1 MTAGIYLHI
10 PFCVKKCLYCDFI
23 SGTNSKETI
32 ENYINSMVNEIE
44 STDIKQDVDSVF
56 IGGGTPSSIPPE
68 YIAKVVDCLRIKLGN
83 RFLKDSEI
91 TIETN
96 PKTISE
102 NALKIYHDAGINRIS
117 MGLQSCIDSELK
129 SLGRIHTFKDFLD
142 SYNIATRYF
151 DNINID
157 LISGIP
163 HQTMDSFKESLK
175 KVGDLNPNHIS
186 VYSLIIEEGTPFYEM
201 YGPKGKFKDSLPNE
215 DIDREMYHFTKE
227 YLSTLGYNRYEISN
241 YAKENKESRHN
252 LKYWKGNNYYGF
264 GIAAA
269 SLVDNIRYKNTD
281 NLKEYIDCRYNQ
293 ALAQVEYLDS
303 DSNETAEKRKISYL
317 TLNWWMQTLLD
328 RADRMSMASGLEAR
342 VPFCDYRLVQ
352 YMWNVP
358 WEMKALHGR
367 EKGLLRY
374 VVKDLLPIEIVER
387 KKSPYPKTYNPTYL
401 NAVKGIL
408 DKILKNPHAPIRNV
422 LNENYIQEIL
432 HTNGIAF
439 TRPWFGQLMTGPQL
453 IAYICQVNMWLE
465 RYQPRI
471 EI

>member
-175 KVGDLNPNHIS
+175 KVGNLNPNHIS

-281 NLKEYIDCRYNQ
+281 NLKEYID
-293 ALAQVEYLDS
+293 AMGS
-303 DSNETAEKRKISYL
+303 PEK
-317 TLNWWMQTLLD
+317 
-328 RADRMSMASGLEAR
+328 
-342 VPFCDYRLVQ
+342 
-352 YMWNVP
+352 
-358 WEMKALHGR
+358 
-367 EKGLLRY
+367 
-374 VVKDLLPIEIVER
+374 
-387 KKSPYPKTYNPTYL
+387 
-401 NAVKGIL
+401 
-408 DKILKNPHAPIRNV
+408 IR
-422 LNENYIQEIL
+422 ITQEIL
-432 HTNGIAF
+432 DIEDCMSEYMILGLRLIKGVSPKEFKARFNEDMENKYGDILNKYLNMGLLHTTIDGNFALTDKGLDVSNSVMEEF
-439 TRPWFGQLMTGPQL
+439 L
-453 IAYICQVNMWLE
+453 
-465 RYQPRI
+465 
-471 EI
+471 

>member
-32 ENYINSMVNEIE
+32 EKYINSMVNEIE

-68 YIAKVVDCLRIKLGN
+68 YIAKVLDCLRIKLGN

-201 YGPKGKFKDSLPNE
+201 YGPGGKFKDSLPNE

-269 SLVDNIRYKNTD
+269 SLVDKTRYKNTD
-281 NLKEYIDCRYNQ
+281 NLKEYID
-293 ALAQVEYLDS
+293 AVGS
-303 DSNETAEKRKISYL
+303 PEK
-317 TLNWWMQTLLD
+317 
-328 RADRMSMASGLEAR
+328 
-342 VPFCDYRLVQ
+342 
-352 YMWNVP
+352 
-358 WEMKALHGR
+358 
-367 EKGLLRY
+367 
-374 VVKDLLPIEIVER
+374 
-387 KKSPYPKTYNPTYL
+387 
-401 NAVKGIL
+401 
-408 DKILKNPHAPIRNV
+408 IR
-422 LNENYIQEIL
+422 ITQEIL
-432 HTNGIAF
+432 DIKDCMAEYMILGLRLIKGVSPKEFKARFNEDMENKYGDILNKYLNMGLLHTTIDGNFALTDKGLDVSNSVMEEF
-439 TRPWFGQLMTGPQL
+439 L
-453 IAYICQVNMWLE
+453 
-465 RYQPRI
+465 
-471 EI
+471 

>member
-201 YGPKGKFKDSLPNE
+201 YGPEGKFKDSLPNE

-281 NLKEYIDCRYNQ
+281 NLKEYID
-293 ALAQVEYLDS
+293 AMGS
-303 DSNETAEKRKISYL
+303 PEK
-317 TLNWWMQTLLD
+317 
-328 RADRMSMASGLEAR
+328 
-342 VPFCDYRLVQ
+342 
-352 YMWNVP
+352 
-358 WEMKALHGR
+358 
-367 EKGLLRY
+367 
-374 VVKDLLPIEIVER
+374 
-387 KKSPYPKTYNPTYL
+387 
-401 NAVKGIL
+401 
-408 DKILKNPHAPIRNV
+408 IR
-422 LNENYIQEIL
+422 ITQEIL
-432 HTNGIAF
+432 DIEDCMSEYMILGLRLIKGVSPKEFKARFNEDMENKYGDILNKYLNMGLLHTTIDGNFALTDKGLDVSNSVMEEF
-439 TRPWFGQLMTGPQL
+439 L
-453 IAYICQVNMWLE
+453 
-465 RYQPRI
+465 
-471 EI
+471 

>member
-201 YGPKGKFKDSLPNE
+201 YGPEGKFKDSLPNE

-281 NLKEYIDCRYNQ
+281 NLKEYID
-293 ALAQVEYLDS
+293 AMGS
-303 DSNETAEKRKISYL
+303 PEK
-317 TLNWWMQTLLD
+317 
-328 RADRMSMASGLEAR
+328 
-342 VPFCDYRLVQ
+342 
-352 YMWNVP
+352 
-358 WEMKALHGR
+358 
-367 EKGLLRY
+367 
-374 VVKDLLPIEIVER
+374 
-387 KKSPYPKTYNPTYL
+387 
-401 NAVKGIL
+401 
-408 DKILKNPHAPIRNV
+408 IR
-422 LNENYIQEIL
+422 ITQEIL
-432 HTNGIAF
+432 DIEDCMSEYMILGLRLIKGVSPKEFKARFNEDMENKYGNILNKYLNMGLLHTTIDGNFALTDKGLDVSNSVMEEF
-439 TRPWFGQLMTGPQL
+439 L
-453 IAYICQVNMWLE
+453 
-465 RYQPRI
+465 
-471 EI
+471 

>member
-44 STDIKQDVDSVF
+44 STDINQDVDSVF

-201 YGPKGKFKDSLPNE
+201 YGPEGKFKDSLPNE
-215 DIDREMYHFTKE
+215 DIDRERYHFTKE

-281 NLKEYIDCRYNQ
+281 NLKEYID
-293 ALAQVEYLDS
+293 AMGS
-303 DSNETAEKRKISYL
+303 PEK
-317 TLNWWMQTLLD
+317 
-328 RADRMSMASGLEAR
+328 
-342 VPFCDYRLVQ
+342 
-352 YMWNVP
+352 
-358 WEMKALHGR
+358 
-367 EKGLLRY
+367 
-374 VVKDLLPIEIVER
+374 
-387 KKSPYPKTYNPTYL
+387 
-401 NAVKGIL
+401 
-408 DKILKNPHAPIRNV
+408 IR
-422 LNENYIQEIL
+422 ITQEIL
-432 HTNGIAF
+432 DIEDCMSEYMILGLRLIKGVSPKEFKARFNEDMENKYGDILNKYLNMGLLHTTIDGNFALTDKGLDVSNSVMEEF
-439 TRPWFGQLMTGPQL
+439 L
-453 IAYICQVNMWLE
+453 
-465 RYQPRI
+465 
-471 EI
+471 

>member
-44 STDIKQDVDSVF
+44 STDINQDVDSVF

-102 NALKIYHDAGINRIS
+102 NALKIYHDTGINRIS

-201 YGPKGKFKDSLPNE
+201 YGPEGKFKDSLPNE

-281 NLKEYIDCRYNQ
+281 NLKEYID
-293 ALAQVEYLDS
+293 AMGS
-303 DSNETAEKRKISYL
+303 PEK
-317 TLNWWMQTLLD
+317 
-328 RADRMSMASGLEAR
+328 
-342 VPFCDYRLVQ
+342 
-352 YMWNVP
+352 
-358 WEMKALHGR
+358 
-367 EKGLLRY
+367 
-374 VVKDLLPIEIVER
+374 
-387 KKSPYPKTYNPTYL
+387 
-401 NAVKGIL
+401 
-408 DKILKNPHAPIRNV
+408 IR
-422 LNENYIQEIL
+422 ITQEIL
-432 HTNGIAF
+432 DIEDCMSEYMILGLRLIKGVSPKEFKARFNEDMENKYGDILNKYLNMGLLHTTIDGNFALTDKGLDVSNSVMEEF
-439 TRPWFGQLMTGPQL
+439 L
-453 IAYICQVNMWLE
+453 
-465 RYQPRI
+465 
-471 EI
+471 

>member
-201 YGPKGKFKDSLPNE
+201 YGPEGKFKDSLPNE

-281 NLKEYIDCRYNQ
+281 NLKEYID
-293 ALAQVEYLDS
+293 AMGS
-303 DSNETAEKRKISYL
+303 PEK
-317 TLNWWMQTLLD
+317 
-328 RADRMSMASGLEAR
+328 
-342 VPFCDYRLVQ
+342 
-352 YMWNVP
+352 
-358 WEMKALHGR
+358 
-367 EKGLLRY
+367 
-374 VVKDLLPIEIVER
+374 
-387 KKSPYPKTYNPTYL
+387 
-401 NAVKGIL
+401 
-408 DKILKNPHAPIRNV
+408 IR
-422 LNENYIQEIL
+422 ITQEIL
-432 HTNGIAF
+432 DIKDCMSEYMILGLRLIKGVSPKEFKARFNEDMENKYGDILNKYLNMGLLHTTIDGNFALTDKGLDVSNSVMEEF
-439 TRPWFGQLMTGPQL
+439 L
-453 IAYICQVNMWLE
+453 
-465 RYQPRI
+465 
-471 EI
+471 

>member
-1 MTAGIYLHI
+1 
-10 PFCVKKCLYCDFI
+10 
-23 SGTNSKETI
+23 
-32 ENYINSMVNEIE
+32 MVNEIE

-102 NALKIYHDAGINRIS
+102 NALKIYHDTGINRIS

-201 YGPKGKFKDSLPNE
+201 YGPEGKFKDSLPNE

-281 NLKEYIDCRYNQ
+281 NLKEYID
-293 ALAQVEYLDS
+293 AMGS
-303 DSNETAEKRKISYL
+303 PEK
-317 TLNWWMQTLLD
+317 
-328 RADRMSMASGLEAR
+328 
-342 VPFCDYRLVQ
+342 
-352 YMWNVP
+352 
-358 WEMKALHGR
+358 
-367 EKGLLRY
+367 
-374 VVKDLLPIEIVER
+374 
-387 KKSPYPKTYNPTYL
+387 
-401 NAVKGIL
+401 
-408 DKILKNPHAPIRNV
+408 IR
-422 LNENYIQEIL
+422 ITQEIL
-432 HTNGIAF
+432 DIEDCMSEYMILGLRLIKGVSPKEFKARFNEDMENKYGDILNKYLNMGLLHTTIDGNFALTDKGLDVSNSVMEEF
-439 TRPWFGQLMTGPQL
+439 L
-453 IAYICQVNMWLE
+453 
-465 RYQPRI
+465 
-471 EI
+471 

>member
-201 YGPKGKFKDSLPNE
+201 YGPEGKFKDSLPNE

-281 NLKEYIDCRYNQ
+281 NLKEYID
-293 ALAQVEYLDS
+293 AMGAP
-303 DSNETAEKRKISYL
+303 EK
-317 TLNWWMQTLLD
+317 
-328 RADRMSMASGLEAR
+328 
-342 VPFCDYRLVQ
+342 
-352 YMWNVP
+352 
-358 WEMKALHGR
+358 
-367 EKGLLRY
+367 
-374 VVKDLLPIEIVER
+374 
-387 KKSPYPKTYNPTYL
+387 
-401 NAVKGIL
+401 
-408 DKILKNPHAPIRNV
+408 IRRT
-422 LNENYIQEIL
+422 QEIL
-432 HTNGIAF
+432 DIEDCMSEYMILGLRLIKGVSPKEFKARFNEDMENKYGDILNKYLNMGLLHTTIDGNFALTDKGLDVSNSVMEEF
-439 TRPWFGQLMTGPQL
+439 L
-453 IAYICQVNMWLE
+453 
-465 RYQPRI
+465 
-471 EI
+471 

>member
-201 YGPKGKFKDSLPNE
+201 YGPEGKFKDSLPNE

-281 NLKEYIDCRYNQ
+281 NLKEYID
-293 ALAQVEYLDS
+293 AMGS
-303 DSNETAEKRKISYL
+303 PEK
-317 TLNWWMQTLLD
+317 
-328 RADRMSMASGLEAR
+328 
-342 VPFCDYRLVQ
+342 
-352 YMWNVP
+352 
-358 WEMKALHGR
+358 
-367 EKGLLRY
+367 
-374 VVKDLLPIEIVER
+374 
-387 KKSPYPKTYNPTYL
+387 
-401 NAVKGIL
+401 
-408 DKILKNPHAPIRNV
+408 IRRT
-422 LNENYIQEIL
+422 QEIL
-432 HTNGIAF
+432 DIEDCMSEYMILGLRLIKGVSPKEFKARFNEDMENKYGNILNKYLNMGLLHTTIDGNFALTDKGLDVSNSVMEEF
-439 TRPWFGQLMTGPQL
+439 L
-453 IAYICQVNMWLE
+453 
-465 RYQPRI
+465 
-471 EI
+471 

>member
-281 NLKEYIDCRYNQ
+281 NLKEYID
-293 ALAQVEYLDS
+293 AMGS
-303 DSNETAEKRKISYL
+303 PEK
-317 TLNWWMQTLLD
+317 
-328 RADRMSMASGLEAR
+328 
-342 VPFCDYRLVQ
+342 
-352 YMWNVP
+352 
-358 WEMKALHGR
+358 
-367 EKGLLRY
+367 
-374 VVKDLLPIEIVER
+374 
-387 KKSPYPKTYNPTYL
+387 
-401 NAVKGIL
+401 
-408 DKILKNPHAPIRNV
+408 IRRT
-422 LNENYIQEIL
+422 QEIL
-432 HTNGIAF
+432 DIEDCMSEYMILGLRLIKGVSPKEFKARFNEDMENKYGDILNKYLNMGLLHTTIDGNFALTDKGLDISNSVMEEF
-439 TRPWFGQLMTGPQL
+439 L
-453 IAYICQVNMWLE
+453 
-465 RYQPRI
+465 
-471 EI
+471 

>member
-23 SGTNSKETI
+23 SGANSKETI

-201 YGPKGKFKDSLPNE
+201 YGPGGKFKDSLPNE

-281 NLKEYIDCRYNQ
+281 NLKEYID
-293 ALAQVEYLDS
+293 AMGS
-303 DSNETAEKRKISYL
+303 PEK
-317 TLNWWMQTLLD
+317 
-328 RADRMSMASGLEAR
+328 
-342 VPFCDYRLVQ
+342 
-352 YMWNVP
+352 
-358 WEMKALHGR
+358 
-367 EKGLLRY
+367 
-374 VVKDLLPIEIVER
+374 
-387 KKSPYPKTYNPTYL
+387 
-401 NAVKGIL
+401 
-408 DKILKNPHAPIRNV
+408 IR
-422 LNENYIQEIL
+422 ITQEIL
-432 HTNGIAF
+432 DIEDCMSEYMILGLRLIKGVSPKEFKARFNEDMENKYGDILNKYLNMGLLHTTIDGNFALTDKGLDVSNSVMEEF
-439 TRPWFGQLMTGPQL
+439 L
-453 IAYICQVNMWLE
+453 
-465 RYQPRI
+465 
-471 EI
+471 

>member
-201 YGPKGKFKDSLPNE
+201 YGPGGKFKDSLPNE

-281 NLKEYIDCRYNQ
+281 NLKEYID
-293 ALAQVEYLDS
+293 AMGS
-303 DSNETAEKRKISYL
+303 PEK
-317 TLNWWMQTLLD
+317 
-328 RADRMSMASGLEAR
+328 
-342 VPFCDYRLVQ
+342 
-352 YMWNVP
+352 
-358 WEMKALHGR
+358 
-367 EKGLLRY
+367 
-374 VVKDLLPIEIVER
+374 
-387 KKSPYPKTYNPTYL
+387 
-401 NAVKGIL
+401 
-408 DKILKNPHAPIRNV
+408 IR
-422 LNENYIQEIL
+422 ITQEIL
-432 HTNGIAF
+432 DIKDCMSEYMILGLRLIKGVSPKEFKARFNEDMENKYGDILNKYLNMGLLHTTIDGNFALTDKGLDVSNSVMEEF
-439 TRPWFGQLMTGPQL
+439 L
-453 IAYICQVNMWLE
+453 
-465 RYQPRI
+465 
-471 EI
+471 

>member
-201 YGPKGKFKDSLPNE
+201 YGPGGKFKDSLPNE

-269 SLVDNIRYKNTD
+269 SLVDNTRYKNTD
-281 NLKEYIDCRYNQ
+281 NLKEYID
-293 ALAQVEYLDS
+293 AMGS
-303 DSNETAEKRKISYL
+303 PEK
-317 TLNWWMQTLLD
+317 
-328 RADRMSMASGLEAR
+328 
-342 VPFCDYRLVQ
+342 
-352 YMWNVP
+352 
-358 WEMKALHGR
+358 
-367 EKGLLRY
+367 
-374 VVKDLLPIEIVER
+374 
-387 KKSPYPKTYNPTYL
+387 
-401 NAVKGIL
+401 
-408 DKILKNPHAPIRNV
+408 IR
-422 LNENYIQEIL
+422 ITQEIL
-432 HTNGIAF
+432 DIKDCMSEYMILGLRLIKGVSPKEFKARFNEDMENKYGDILNKYLNMGLLHTTIDGNFALTDKGLDVSNSVMEEF
-439 TRPWFGQLMTGPQL
+439 L
-453 IAYICQVNMWLE
+453 
-465 RYQPRI
+465 
-471 EI
+471 

>member
-201 YGPKGKFKDSLPNE
+201 YGPGGKFKDSLPNE

-269 SLVDNIRYKNTD
+269 SLVDNTRYKNTD
-281 NLKEYIDCRYNQ
+281 NLKEYID
-293 ALAQVEYLDS
+293 AMGS
-303 DSNETAEKRKISYL
+303 PEK
-317 TLNWWMQTLLD
+317 
-328 RADRMSMASGLEAR
+328 
-342 VPFCDYRLVQ
+342 
-352 YMWNVP
+352 
-358 WEMKALHGR
+358 
-367 EKGLLRY
+367 
-374 VVKDLLPIEIVER
+374 
-387 KKSPYPKTYNPTYL
+387 
-401 NAVKGIL
+401 
-408 DKILKNPHAPIRNV
+408 IR
-422 LNENYIQEIL
+422 ITQEIL
-432 HTNGIAF
+432 DIKDCMAEYMILGLRLIKGVSPKEFKARFNEDMENKYGDILNKYLNMGLLHTTIDGNFALTDKGLDVSNSVMEEF
-439 TRPWFGQLMTGPQL
+439 L
-453 IAYICQVNMWLE
+453 
-465 RYQPRI
+465 
-471 EI
+471 

>member
-269 SLVDNIRYKNTD
+269 SLVDNTRYKNTD
-281 NLKEYIDCRYNQ
+281 NLKEYID
-293 ALAQVEYLDS
+293 AMGS
-303 DSNETAEKRKISYL
+303 PEK
-317 TLNWWMQTLLD
+317 
-328 RADRMSMASGLEAR
+328 
-342 VPFCDYRLVQ
+342 
-352 YMWNVP
+352 
-358 WEMKALHGR
+358 
-367 EKGLLRY
+367 
-374 VVKDLLPIEIVER
+374 
-387 KKSPYPKTYNPTYL
+387 
-401 NAVKGIL
+401 
-408 DKILKNPHAPIRNV
+408 IR
-422 LNENYIQEIL
+422 ITQEIL
-432 HTNGIAF
+432 DIEDCMSEYMILGLRLIKGVSPKEFKARFNEDMENKYGDILNKYLNMGLLHTTIDGNFALTDKGLDVSNSVMEEF
-439 TRPWFGQLMTGPQL
+439 L
-453 IAYICQVNMWLE
+453 
-465 RYQPRI
+465 
-471 EI
+471 

>member
-201 YGPKGKFKDSLPNE
+201 YGPGGKFKDSLPNE

-269 SLVDNIRYKNTD
+269 SLVDNTRYKNTD
-281 NLKEYIDCRYNQ
+281 NLKEYID
-293 ALAQVEYLDS
+293 AMGS
-303 DSNETAEKRKISYL
+303 PEK
-317 TLNWWMQTLLD
+317 
-328 RADRMSMASGLEAR
+328 
-342 VPFCDYRLVQ
+342 
-352 YMWNVP
+352 
-358 WEMKALHGR
+358 
-367 EKGLLRY
+367 
-374 VVKDLLPIEIVER
+374 
-387 KKSPYPKTYNPTYL
+387 
-401 NAVKGIL
+401 
-408 DKILKNPHAPIRNV
+408 IR
-422 LNENYIQEIL
+422 ITQEIL
-432 HTNGIAF
+432 DIEDCMSEYMILGLRLIKGVSPKEFNARFNEDMENKYGDILNKYLNMGLLHTTIDGNFALTDKGLDVSNSVMEEF
-439 TRPWFGQLMTGPQL
+439 L
-453 IAYICQVNMWLE
+453 
-465 RYQPRI
+465 
-471 EI
+471 

>member
-201 YGPKGKFKDSLPNE
+201 YGPGGKFKDSLPNE

-269 SLVDNIRYKNTD
+269 SLVDNTRYKNTD
-281 NLKEYIDCRYNQ
+281 NLKEYID
-293 ALAQVEYLDS
+293 AMGS
-303 DSNETAEKRKISYL
+303 PEK
-317 TLNWWMQTLLD
+317 
-328 RADRMSMASGLEAR
+328 
-342 VPFCDYRLVQ
+342 
-352 YMWNVP
+352 
-358 WEMKALHGR
+358 
-367 EKGLLRY
+367 
-374 VVKDLLPIEIVER
+374 
-387 KKSPYPKTYNPTYL
+387 
-401 NAVKGIL
+401 
-408 DKILKNPHAPIRNV
+408 IR
-422 LNENYIQEIL
+422 ITQEIL
-432 HTNGIAF
+432 DINDCMSEYMILGLRLIKGVSPKEFKARFNEDMENKYGDILNKYLNMGLLHTTIDGNFALTDKGLDVSNSVMEEF
-439 TRPWFGQLMTGPQL
+439 L
-453 IAYICQVNMWLE
+453 
-465 RYQPRI
+465 
-471 EI
+471 

>member
-201 YGPKGKFKDSLPNE
+201 YGPEGKFKDSLPNE

-281 NLKEYIDCRYNQ
+281 NLKEYID
-293 ALAQVEYLDS
+293 AMGS
-303 DSNETAEKRKISYL
+303 PEK
-317 TLNWWMQTLLD
+317 
-328 RADRMSMASGLEAR
+328 
-342 VPFCDYRLVQ
+342 
-352 YMWNVP
+352 
-358 WEMKALHGR
+358 
-367 EKGLLRY
+367 
-374 VVKDLLPIEIVER
+374 
-387 KKSPYPKTYNPTYL
+387 
-401 NAVKGIL
+401 
-408 DKILKNPHAPIRNV
+408 IR
-422 LNENYIQEIL
+422 ITQEIL
-432 HTNGIAF
+432 DINDCMSEYMILGLRLIKGVSPKEFKARFNEDMENKYGDILNKYLNMGLLHTTIDGNFALTDKGLDISNSVMEEF
-439 TRPWFGQLMTGPQL
+439 L
-453 IAYICQVNMWLE
+453 
-465 RYQPRI
+465 
-471 EI
+471 

>member
-186 VYSLIIEEGTPFYEM
+186 VYSLIIEKGTPFYEM
-201 YGPKGKFKDSLPNE
+201 YGPGGKFKDSLPNE

-269 SLVDNIRYKNTD
+269 SLVDNTRYKNTD
-281 NLKEYIDCRYNQ
+281 NLKEYID
-293 ALAQVEYLDS
+293 AMGS
-303 DSNETAEKRKISYL
+303 PEK
-317 TLNWWMQTLLD
+317 
-328 RADRMSMASGLEAR
+328 
-342 VPFCDYRLVQ
+342 
-352 YMWNVP
+352 
-358 WEMKALHGR
+358 
-367 EKGLLRY
+367 
-374 VVKDLLPIEIVER
+374 
-387 KKSPYPKTYNPTYL
+387 
-401 NAVKGIL
+401 
-408 DKILKNPHAPIRNV
+408 IR
-422 LNENYIQEIL
+422 ITQEIL
-432 HTNGIAF
+432 DIKDCMAEYMILGLRLIKGVSPKEFKARFNEDMENKYGDILNKYLNMGLLHTTIDGNFALTDKGLDVSNSVMEEF
-439 TRPWFGQLMTGPQL
+439 L
-453 IAYICQVNMWLE
+453 
-465 RYQPRI
+465 
-471 EI
+471 

>member
-23 SGTNSKETI
+23 SGANSKETI

-281 NLKEYIDCRYNQ
+281 NLKEYID
-293 ALAQVEYLDS
+293 AMGS
-303 DSNETAEKRKISYL
+303 PEK
-317 TLNWWMQTLLD
+317 
-328 RADRMSMASGLEAR
+328 
-342 VPFCDYRLVQ
+342 
-352 YMWNVP
+352 
-358 WEMKALHGR
+358 
-367 EKGLLRY
+367 
-374 VVKDLLPIEIVER
+374 
-387 KKSPYPKTYNPTYL
+387 
-401 NAVKGIL
+401 
-408 DKILKNPHAPIRNV
+408 IRRT
-422 LNENYIQEIL
+422 QEIL
-432 HTNGIAF
+432 DIEDCMSEYMILGLRLIKGVSPKEFKARFNEDMENKYGNILNKYLNMGLLHTTIDGNFALTDKGLDVSNSVMEEF
-439 TRPWFGQLMTGPQL
+439 L
-453 IAYICQVNMWLE
+453 
-465 RYQPRI
+465 
-471 EI
+471 

>member
-281 NLKEYIDCRYNQ
+281 NLKEYID
-293 ALAQVEYLDS
+293 AMGS
-303 DSNETAEKRKISYL
+303 PEK
-317 TLNWWMQTLLD
+317 
-328 RADRMSMASGLEAR
+328 
-342 VPFCDYRLVQ
+342 
-352 YMWNVP
+352 
-358 WEMKALHGR
+358 
-367 EKGLLRY
+367 
-374 VVKDLLPIEIVER
+374 
-387 KKSPYPKTYNPTYL
+387 
-401 NAVKGIL
+401 
-408 DKILKNPHAPIRNV
+408 IRRT
-422 LNENYIQEIL
+422 QEIL
-432 HTNGIAF
+432 DIEDCMSEYMILGLRLIKGVSPKEFKARFNEDMENKYGNILNKYLNMGLLHTTIDGNFALTDKGLDVSNSVMEEF
-439 TRPWFGQLMTGPQL
+439 L
-453 IAYICQVNMWLE
+453 
-465 RYQPRI
+465 
-471 EI
+471 

>member
-201 YGPKGKFKDSLPNE
+201 YGPGGKFKDSLPNE

-281 NLKEYIDCRYNQ
+281 NLKEYID
-293 ALAQVEYLDS
+293 AMGS
-303 DSNETAEKRKISYL
+303 PEK
-317 TLNWWMQTLLD
+317 
-328 RADRMSMASGLEAR
+328 
-342 VPFCDYRLVQ
+342 
-352 YMWNVP
+352 
-358 WEMKALHGR
+358 
-367 EKGLLRY
+367 
-374 VVKDLLPIEIVER
+374 
-387 KKSPYPKTYNPTYL
+387 
-401 NAVKGIL
+401 
-408 DKILKNPHAPIRNV
+408 IR
-422 LNENYIQEIL
+422 ITQEIL
-432 HTNGIAF
+432 DIEDCMSEYMILGLRLIKGVSPKEFKARFNEDMENKYGNILNKYLNMGLLHTTIDGNFALTDKGLDVSNSVMEEF
-439 TRPWFGQLMTGPQL
+439 L
-453 IAYICQVNMWLE
+453 
-465 RYQPRI
+465 
-471 EI
+471 

>member
-281 NLKEYIDCRYNQ
+281 NLKEYID
-293 ALAQVEYLDS
+293 AMGS
-303 DSNETAEKRKISYL
+303 PEK
-317 TLNWWMQTLLD
+317 
-328 RADRMSMASGLEAR
+328 
-342 VPFCDYRLVQ
+342 
-352 YMWNVP
+352 
-358 WEMKALHGR
+358 
-367 EKGLLRY
+367 
-374 VVKDLLPIEIVER
+374 
-387 KKSPYPKTYNPTYL
+387 
-401 NAVKGIL
+401 
-408 DKILKNPHAPIRNV
+408 IR
-422 LNENYIQEIL
+422 ITQEIL
-432 HTNGIAF
+432 DIEDCMSEYMILGLRLIKGVSPKEFKARFNEDMENKYGNILNKYLNMGLLHTTIDGNFALTDKGLDVSNSVMEEF
-439 TRPWFGQLMTGPQL
+439 L
-453 IAYICQVNMWLE
+453 
-465 RYQPRI
+465 
-471 EI
+471 

>member
-201 YGPKGKFKDSLPNE
+201 YGPGGKFKDSLPNE

-281 NLKEYIDCRYNQ
+281 NLKEYID
-293 ALAQVEYLDS
+293 AMGS
-303 DSNETAEKRKISYL
+303 PEK
-317 TLNWWMQTLLD
+317 
-328 RADRMSMASGLEAR
+328 
-342 VPFCDYRLVQ
+342 
-352 YMWNVP
+352 
-358 WEMKALHGR
+358 
-367 EKGLLRY
+367 
-374 VVKDLLPIEIVER
+374 
-387 KKSPYPKTYNPTYL
+387 
-401 NAVKGIL
+401 
-408 DKILKNPHAPIRNV
+408 IR
-422 LNENYIQEIL
+422 ITQEIL
-432 HTNGIAF
+432 DIEDCMSEYMILGLRLIKGVSPKEFKARFNEDMENKYGDILNKYLNMGLLHTTIDGNFALTDKGLDVSNSVMEEF
-439 TRPWFGQLMTGPQL
+439 L
-453 IAYICQVNMWLE
+453 
-465 RYQPRI
+465 
-471 EI
+471 

>member
-83 RFLKDSEI
+83 RLLKDSEI

-201 YGPKGKFKDSLPNE
+201 YGPGGKFKDSLPNE

-269 SLVDNIRYKNTD
+269 SLVDNTRYKNTD
-281 NLKEYIDCRYNQ
+281 NLKEYID
-293 ALAQVEYLDS
+293 AMGS
-303 DSNETAEKRKISYL
+303 PEK
-317 TLNWWMQTLLD
+317 
-328 RADRMSMASGLEAR
+328 
-342 VPFCDYRLVQ
+342 
-352 YMWNVP
+352 
-358 WEMKALHGR
+358 
-367 EKGLLRY
+367 
-374 VVKDLLPIEIVER
+374 
-387 KKSPYPKTYNPTYL
+387 
-401 NAVKGIL
+401 
-408 DKILKNPHAPIRNV
+408 IR
-422 LNENYIQEIL
+422 ITQEIL
-432 HTNGIAF
+432 DIEDCMSEYMILGLRLIKGVSPKEFNARFNEDMENKYGDILNKYLNMGLLHTTIDGNFALTDKGLDVSNSVMEEF
-439 TRPWFGQLMTGPQL
+439 L
-453 IAYICQVNMWLE
+453 
-465 RYQPRI
+465 
-471 EI
+471 

>member
-201 YGPKGKFKDSLPNE
+201 YGPEGKFKDSLPNE

-269 SLVDNIRYKNTD
+269 SLVDNTRYKNTD
-281 NLKEYIDCRYNQ
+281 NLKEYID
-293 ALAQVEYLDS
+293 AMGS
-303 DSNETAEKRKISYL
+303 PEK
-317 TLNWWMQTLLD
+317 
-328 RADRMSMASGLEAR
+328 
-342 VPFCDYRLVQ
+342 
-352 YMWNVP
+352 
-358 WEMKALHGR
+358 
-367 EKGLLRY
+367 
-374 VVKDLLPIEIVER
+374 
-387 KKSPYPKTYNPTYL
+387 
-401 NAVKGIL
+401 
-408 DKILKNPHAPIRNV
+408 IR
-422 LNENYIQEIL
+422 ITQEIL
-432 HTNGIAF
+432 DIEDCMSEYMILGLRLIKGVSPKEFKARFNEDMENKYGDILNKYLNMGLLHTTIDGNFALTDKGLDVSNSVMEEF
-439 TRPWFGQLMTGPQL
+439 L
-453 IAYICQVNMWLE
+453 
-465 RYQPRI
+465 
-471 EI
+471 

>member
-281 NLKEYIDCRYNQ
+281 NLKEYID
-293 ALAQVEYLDS
+293 AMGS
-303 DSNETAEKRKISYL
+303 PKKIRI
-317 TLNWWMQTLLD
+317 T
-328 RADRMSMASGLEAR
+328 
-342 VPFCDYRLVQ
+342 
-352 YMWNVP
+352 
-358 WEMKALHGR
+358 
-367 EKGLLRY
+367 
-374 VVKDLLPIEIVER
+374 
-387 KKSPYPKTYNPTYL
+387 
-401 NAVKGIL
+401 
-408 DKILKNPHAPIRNV
+408 
-422 LNENYIQEIL
+422 QEIL
-432 HTNGIAF
+432 DIEDCMSEYMILGLRLIKGVSPKEFKARFNEDMENKYGDILNKYLNMGLLHTTIDGNFALTDKGLDVSNSVMEEF
-439 TRPWFGQLMTGPQL
+439 L
-453 IAYICQVNMWLE
+453 
-465 RYQPRI
+465 
-471 EI
+471 

>member
-23 SGTNSKETI
+23 SGANSKETI

-142 SYNIATRYF
+142 SYNRVTRYF

-281 NLKEYIDCRYNQ
+281 NLKEYID
-293 ALAQVEYLDS
+293 AMGS
-303 DSNETAEKRKISYL
+303 PEK
-317 TLNWWMQTLLD
+317 
-328 RADRMSMASGLEAR
+328 
-342 VPFCDYRLVQ
+342 
-352 YMWNVP
+352 
-358 WEMKALHGR
+358 
-367 EKGLLRY
+367 
-374 VVKDLLPIEIVER
+374 
-387 KKSPYPKTYNPTYL
+387 
-401 NAVKGIL
+401 
-408 DKILKNPHAPIRNV
+408 IRRT
-422 LNENYIQEIL
+422 QEIL
-432 HTNGIAF
+432 DIEDCMSEYMILGLRLIKGVSPKEFKARFNEDMENKYGNILNKYLNMGLLHTTIDGNFALTDKGLDVSNSVMEEF
-439 TRPWFGQLMTGPQL
+439 L
-453 IAYICQVNMWLE
+453 
-465 RYQPRI
+465 
-471 EI
+471 

>member
-1 MTAGIYLHI
+1 MENLYKRTLKNYSIKLSENITDVEKDEIYNKI
-10 PFCVKKCLYCDFI
+10 F
-23 SGTNSKETI
+23 ETI

-201 YGPKGKFKDSLPNE
+201 YGPGGKFKDSLPNE

-269 SLVDNIRYKNTD
+269 SLVDNTRYKNTD
-281 NLKEYIDCRYNQ
+281 NLKEYID
-293 ALAQVEYLDS
+293 AMGS
-303 DSNETAEKRKISYL
+303 PEK
-317 TLNWWMQTLLD
+317 
-328 RADRMSMASGLEAR
+328 
-342 VPFCDYRLVQ
+342 
-352 YMWNVP
+352 
-358 WEMKALHGR
+358 
-367 EKGLLRY
+367 
-374 VVKDLLPIEIVER
+374 
-387 KKSPYPKTYNPTYL
+387 
-401 NAVKGIL
+401 
-408 DKILKNPHAPIRNV
+408 IR
-422 LNENYIQEIL
+422 ITQEIL
-432 HTNGIAF
+432 DIEDCMSEYMILGLRLIKGVSPKEFKARFNEDMENKYGDILNKYLNMGLLHTTIDGNFALTDKGLDVSNSVMEEF
-439 TRPWFGQLMTGPQL
+439 L
-453 IAYICQVNMWLE
+453 
-465 RYQPRI
+465 
-471 EI
+471 

>member
-281 NLKEYIDCRYNQ
+281 NLKEYID
-293 ALAQVEYLDS
+293 AMGS
-303 DSNETAEKRKISYL
+303 PKKIRI
-317 TLNWWMQTLLD
+317 T
-328 RADRMSMASGLEAR
+328 
-342 VPFCDYRLVQ
+342 
-352 YMWNVP
+352 
-358 WEMKALHGR
+358 
-367 EKGLLRY
+367 
-374 VVKDLLPIEIVER
+374 
-387 KKSPYPKTYNPTYL
+387 
-401 NAVKGIL
+401 
-408 DKILKNPHAPIRNV
+408 
-422 LNENYIQEIL
+422 QEIL
-432 HTNGIAF
+432 DIEDCMSEYMILGLRLIKGVSPKEFKARFNEDMENKYGNILNKYLNMGLLHTTIDGNFALTDKGLDVSNSVMEEF
-439 TRPWFGQLMTGPQL
+439 L
-453 IAYICQVNMWLE
+453 
-465 RYQPRI
+465 
-471 EI
+471 

>member
-201 YGPKGKFKDSLPNE
+201 YGPGGKFKDSLPNE

-269 SLVDNIRYKNTD
+269 SLVDNTRYKNTD
-281 NLKEYIDCRYNQ
+281 NLKEYID
-293 ALAQVEYLDS
+293 AMGS
-303 DSNETAEKRKISYL
+303 PEK
-317 TLNWWMQTLLD
+317 
-328 RADRMSMASGLEAR
+328 
-342 VPFCDYRLVQ
+342 
-352 YMWNVP
+352 
-358 WEMKALHGR
+358 
-367 EKGLLRY
+367 
-374 VVKDLLPIEIVER
+374 
-387 KKSPYPKTYNPTYL
+387 
-401 NAVKGIL
+401 
-408 DKILKNPHAPIRNV
+408 IR
-422 LNENYIQEIL
+422 ITQEIL
-432 HTNGIAF
+432 DIEDCMSEYMILGLRLIKGVSPKEFKARFNEDMENKYGDILNKYLNMGLLHTTIDGNFALTDKGLDVSNSVMEEF
-439 TRPWFGQLMTGPQL
+439 L
-453 IAYICQVNMWLE
+453 
-465 RYQPRI
+465 
-471 EI
+471 

>member
-102 NALKIYHDAGINRIS
+102 NSLKIYHDAGINRLS

-281 NLKEYIDCRYNQ
+281 NLKEYID
-293 ALAQVEYLDS
+293 AMGS
-303 DSNETAEKRKISYL
+303 PEK
-317 TLNWWMQTLLD
+317 
-328 RADRMSMASGLEAR
+328 
-342 VPFCDYRLVQ
+342 
-352 YMWNVP
+352 
-358 WEMKALHGR
+358 
-367 EKGLLRY
+367 
-374 VVKDLLPIEIVER
+374 
-387 KKSPYPKTYNPTYL
+387 
-401 NAVKGIL
+401 
-408 DKILKNPHAPIRNV
+408 IR
-422 LNENYIQEIL
+422 ITQEIL
-432 HTNGIAF
+432 DINDCMSEYMILGLRLIKGVSPKEFKARFNEDMENKYGDILNKYLNMGLLHTTIDGNFALTDKGLDVSNSVMEEF
-439 TRPWFGQLMTGPQL
+439 L
-453 IAYICQVNMWLE
+453 
-465 RYQPRI
+465 
-471 EI
+471 

>member
-201 YGPKGKFKDSLPNE
+201 YGPGGKFKDSLPNE

-281 NLKEYIDCRYNQ
+281 NLKEYID
-293 ALAQVEYLDS
+293 AMGAP
-303 DSNETAEKRKISYL
+303 EK
-317 TLNWWMQTLLD
+317 
-328 RADRMSMASGLEAR
+328 
-342 VPFCDYRLVQ
+342 
-352 YMWNVP
+352 
-358 WEMKALHGR
+358 
-367 EKGLLRY
+367 
-374 VVKDLLPIEIVER
+374 
-387 KKSPYPKTYNPTYL
+387 
-401 NAVKGIL
+401 
-408 DKILKNPHAPIRNV
+408 IRRT
-422 LNENYIQEIL
+422 QEIL
-432 HTNGIAF
+432 DIEDCMSEYMILGLRLIKGVSPKEFKARFNEDMENKYGDILNKYLNMGLLHTTIDGNFALTDKGLDVSNSVMEEF
-439 TRPWFGQLMTGPQL
+439 L
-453 IAYICQVNMWLE
+453 
-465 RYQPRI
+465 
-471 EI
+471 

>member
-281 NLKEYIDCRYNQ
+281 NLKEYID
-293 ALAQVEYLDS
+293 AMGS
-303 DSNETAEKRKISYL
+303 PEK
-317 TLNWWMQTLLD
+317 
-328 RADRMSMASGLEAR
+328 
-342 VPFCDYRLVQ
+342 
-352 YMWNVP
+352 
-358 WEMKALHGR
+358 
-367 EKGLLRY
+367 
-374 VVKDLLPIEIVER
+374 
-387 KKSPYPKTYNPTYL
+387 
-401 NAVKGIL
+401 
-408 DKILKNPHAPIRNV
+408 IRRT
-422 LNENYIQEIL
+422 QEIL
-432 HTNGIAF
+432 DIEDCMSEYMILGLRLIKGVSPKEFKARFNEDMENKYGNILNKYLNMGLLHTTIDGNFALTDKGLDISNSVMEEF
-439 TRPWFGQLMTGPQL
+439 L
-453 IAYICQVNMWLE
+453 
-465 RYQPRI
+465 
-471 EI
+471 

>member
-68 YIAKVVDCLRIKLGN
+68 YIVKVVDCLRIKLGN

-201 YGPKGKFKDSLPNE
+201 YGPEGKFKDSLPNE

-281 NLKEYIDCRYNQ
+281 NLKEYID
-293 ALAQVEYLDS
+293 AMGS
-303 DSNETAEKRKISYL
+303 PEK
-317 TLNWWMQTLLD
+317 
-328 RADRMSMASGLEAR
+328 
-342 VPFCDYRLVQ
+342 
-352 YMWNVP
+352 
-358 WEMKALHGR
+358 
-367 EKGLLRY
+367 
-374 VVKDLLPIEIVER
+374 
-387 KKSPYPKTYNPTYL
+387 
-401 NAVKGIL
+401 
-408 DKILKNPHAPIRNV
+408 IR
-422 LNENYIQEIL
+422 ITQEIL
-432 HTNGIAF
+432 DIEDCMSEYMILGLRLIKGVSPKEFKARFNEDMENKYGDILNKYLNMGLLHTTIDGNFALTDKGLDVSNSVMEEF
-439 TRPWFGQLMTGPQL
+439 L
-453 IAYICQVNMWLE
+453 
-465 RYQPRI
+465 
-471 EI
+471 

>member
-281 NLKEYIDCRYNQ
+281 NLKEYID
-293 ALAQVEYLDS
+293 AMGS
-303 DSNETAEKRKISYL
+303 PEK
-317 TLNWWMQTLLD
+317 
-328 RADRMSMASGLEAR
+328 
-342 VPFCDYRLVQ
+342 
-352 YMWNVP
+352 
-358 WEMKALHGR
+358 
-367 EKGLLRY
+367 
-374 VVKDLLPIEIVER
+374 
-387 KKSPYPKTYNPTYL
+387 
-401 NAVKGIL
+401 
-408 DKILKNPHAPIRNV
+408 IR
-422 LNENYIQEIL
+422 ITQEIL
-432 HTNGIAF
+432 DIEDCMSEYMILGLRLIKGVSPKEFKARFNEDMENKYGNILNKYLNMGLLHTTIDGNFALTDKGLDASNSVMEEF
-439 TRPWFGQLMTGPQL
+439 L
-453 IAYICQVNMWLE
+453 
-465 RYQPRI
+465 
-471 EI
+471 

>member
-102 NALKIYHDAGINRIS
+102 NALKIYHDTGINRIS

-201 YGPKGKFKDSLPNE
+201 YGPEGKFKDSLPNE

-281 NLKEYIDCRYNQ
+281 NLKEYID
-293 ALAQVEYLDS
+293 AMGS
-303 DSNETAEKRKISYL
+303 PEK
-317 TLNWWMQTLLD
+317 
-328 RADRMSMASGLEAR
+328 
-342 VPFCDYRLVQ
+342 
-352 YMWNVP
+352 
-358 WEMKALHGR
+358 
-367 EKGLLRY
+367 
-374 VVKDLLPIEIVER
+374 
-387 KKSPYPKTYNPTYL
+387 
-401 NAVKGIL
+401 
-408 DKILKNPHAPIRNV
+408 IR
-422 LNENYIQEIL
+422 ITQEIL
-432 HTNGIAF
+432 DIEDCMSEYMILGLRLIKGVSPKEFKARFNEDMENKYGDILNKYLNMGLLHTTIDGNFALTDKGLDVSNSVMEEF
-439 TRPWFGQLMTGPQL
+439 L
-453 IAYICQVNMWLE
+453 
-465 RYQPRI
+465 
-471 EI
+471 

>member
-281 NLKEYIDCRYNQ
+281 NLKEYID
-293 ALAQVEYLDS
+293 AMGS
-303 DSNETAEKRKISYL
+303 PEK
-317 TLNWWMQTLLD
+317 
-328 RADRMSMASGLEAR
+328 
-342 VPFCDYRLVQ
+342 
-352 YMWNVP
+352 
-358 WEMKALHGR
+358 
-367 EKGLLRY
+367 
-374 VVKDLLPIEIVER
+374 
-387 KKSPYPKTYNPTYL
+387 
-401 NAVKGIL
+401 
-408 DKILKNPHAPIRNV
+408 IRRT
-422 LNENYIQEIL
+422 QEIL
-432 HTNGIAF
+432 DIEDCMSEYMILGLRLIKGVSPKEFKARFNEDMENKYGDILNKYLNMGLLHTTIDGNFALTDKGLDVSNSVMEEF
-439 TRPWFGQLMTGPQL
+439 L
-453 IAYICQVNMWLE
+453 
-465 RYQPRI
+465 
-471 EI
+471 